1 MTAAIRRTAHNTF
14 RSLRVRNYR
23 LYFFGQI
30 VSATGTWIQ
39 SVAQVWLVL
48 KLSGSGLALG
58 ITTGLQFLPI
68 LLFGP
73 WGGVVADRFDKRKI
87 LMWTQSASAVM
98 AAVLGILVMTGAV
111 RLWMV
116 YLLAFVLGFV
126 TLIDNPTRQSFVVEM
141 VGPDDLQNGISL
153 NSAVFT
159 ATRIVGPAIAGL
171 LILTVGLALCFLLNA
186 ASYIAVIAG
195 LALMRPAD
203 LRRQALV
210 PRAKGQVRAGLRY
223 VWSTPRLRW
232 PLLLMAVI
240 YTLSFNFSVLLPL
253 LARNAFHGGAG
264 LYSLFFSMMGL
275 GALVGALM
283 MANQRRPSQRV
294 LAGAG
299 LGFGIA
305 VVAVAVSPVIGLAV
319 AAMILVGF
327 TSMAFMATSNSMLQF
342 ATRPSMRGRVMAV
355 YAMVFLGSTAIGGPL
370 SGWVAG
376 ALGARMALGLAGGV
390 SAVSALAAYWA
401 LRALGGRGRGT
412 ALVRRLTGTHD
423 ASPAAVRPV
432 ATEAAFEP
440 ISA

>member
-376 ALGARMALGLAGGV
+376 ALGPRMALGLAGGV

-412 ALVRRLTGTHD
+412 ALVRRLTATHD

-432 ATEAAFEP
+432 ATEAALEP

>member
-1 MTAAIRRTAHNTF
+1 VTAAIRRTAHNTF

-319 AAMILVGF
+319 AAIILVGF

-412 ALVRRLTGTHD
+412 ALVRRLTATHD

-432 ATEAAFEP
+432 ATEAALEP

>member
-1 MTAAIRRTAHNTF
+1 MTTAIRRTARNTF

-23 LYFFGQI
+23 LYFLGQI
-30 VSATGTWIQ
+30 VSVTGTWIQ
-39 SVAQVWLVL
+39 SIAQVWLVL

-87 LMWTQSASAVM
+87 LMWTQAASGVM
-98 AAVLGILVMTGAV
+98 AGVLGILVMTGAV

-116 YLLAFVLGFV
+116 YVLAFVLGLI

-253 LARNAFHGGAG
+253 LARNAFHGGPG

-275 GALVGALM
+275 GALIGALT
-283 MANQRRPSQRV
+283 MANQRRPSQRI
-294 LAGAG
+294 LAAAG

-305 VVAVAVSPVIGLAV
+305 VVEVAISPVIGVAV
-319 AAMILVGF
+319 AGMILVGF
-327 TSMAFMATSNSMLQF
+327 TSMAFMTTSNSMLQF
-342 ATRPSMRGRVMAV
+342 ATKPSMRGRVMAV

-376 ALGARMALGLAGGV
+376 ALGARTAFGLAGGIA
-390 SAVSALAAYWA
+390 AVCALAAFWA
-401 LRALGGRGRGT
+401 LRALQGRGRGT
-412 ALVRRLTGTHD
+412 ALVRRVIAAPD
-423 ASPAAVRPV
+423 ASPLRLGP
-432 ATEAAFEP
+432 EAIQAEP
-440 ISA
+440 EPLSA